1 MEVRYPLVEKSRI
14 LEFLET
20 KGLAR
25 TRDESS
31 SFLNLDDDSPV
42 VSVDV
47 ESEWV
52 DLNHLVEDWATV
64 GAQGLADEL
73 LMWLGANPN
82 I

>member
-1 MEVRYPLVEKSRI
+1 VRYPRIEKARV

-20 KGLAR
+20 KGL
-25 TRDESS
+25 TRIQDQHS
-31 SFLNLDDDSPV
+31 SFFDPTDDSPI

-73 LMWLGANPN
+73 LIWLGAHPYV
-82 I
+82 